1 MVFILA
7 PLQKFILIVYISQ
20 LEKTTRYV
28 RISNVFFIILSDGYD
43 LMAYDFRDGISIKKE
58 EKVLAKAIGGDII
71 YTYLKSVLMQKR
83 NTFRVEDKG

>member
-28 RISNVFFIILSDGYD
+28 RISNIFFIILSDGYD

-58 EKVLAKAIGGDII
+58 EKILAKAIGGGYHI
-71 YTYLKSVLMQKR
+71 YVFKICFDAKTKYLPGGR
-83 NTFRVEDKG
+83 

>member
-1 MVFILA
+1 MKLISVMFYSFTNGIHFA

-28 RISNVFFIILSDGYD
+28 RISNIFFIILSDGYD

-58 EKVLAKAIGGDII
+58 EKVLAKAIGGGISYI
-71 YTYLKSVLMQKR
+71 R
-83 NTFRVEDKG
+83 I